1 MMKTRAITKGFG
13 WRGVK
18 LCAVFLLV
26 ILLVSCGAQDE
37 SKPQTKTDEKGF
49 YSYDGYVV
57 KTDYPL
63 DEDSVDKAAKK
74 IKNIYDMYL
83 DGTNVQAYYSIVPDK
98 NFCIGATAGVDV
110 IDYKKMTDI
119 MKSKTEYMPYIDI
132 MGLLDITDYYKTD
145 VHWRQEKITDVAA
158 KLAEA
163 MGVSLTAEYE
173 TRQAKA
179 DFVGAYGR
187 QSDLEMEAE
196 PLNYLYN
203 TLFDSCKVTD
213 YETNSEMPIYDL
225 TKAESEKGEGY
236 DMFLGGSKSLITV
249 ENPNSATNRELVIF
263 RDSFGSSIAPLFA
276 EAYSKITLV
285 DIRYLPSEMVAR
297 FVTFDNQDVLFLYS
311 TPVLNNSVTM
321 K

>member
-1 MMKTRAITKGFG
+1 MTKTKKKGII
-13 WRGVK
+13 
-18 LCAVFLLV
+18 CAVFSSLLLV
-26 ILLVSCGAQDE
+26 LLLLTSCGTDE
-37 SKPQTKTDEKGF
+37 QGDVKTDEKGF

-63 DEDSVDKAAKK
+63 DEDSINKAAEKVKK
-74 IKNIYDMYL
+74 IYDMYL
-83 DGTNVQAYYSIVPDK
+83 EGTSVQAYYSIVPDK
-98 NFCIGATAGVDV
+98 NFCIGAKAGVDT
-110 IDYKKMTDI
+110 IDYKNMADLMKLKTD
-119 MKSKTEYMPYIDI
+119 YMPYVDI

-145 VHWRQEKITDVAA
+145 AHWRQEKVTDVAA

-163 MGVSLTAEYE
+163 MGVSLNAEYE
-173 TRQAKA
+173 TKEAKA
-179 DFVGAYGR
+179 DFVGAYSR

-203 TLFDSCKVTD
+203 ALFDSCKVTD

-225 TKAESEKGEGY
+225 TKTESEKGEGY
-236 DMFLGGSKSLITV
+236 DMFLGGSKSLITI
-249 ENPNSATNRELVIF
+249 ENPNATTDKELVIF

-276 EAYSKITLV
+276 ETYSKITMV
-285 DIRYLPSEMVAR
+285 DIRYLPSEMVGR

>member
-1 MMKTRAITKGFG
+1 MKTQTKTKSFRQ
-13 WRGVK
+13 RGVK
-18 LCAVFLLV
+18 LCAAFLLV
-26 ILLVSCGAQDE
+26 ILLAACGTQGE
-37 SKPQTKTDEKGF
+37 NKPQTKTDEKGF

-63 DEDSVDKAAKK
+63 DEDSVNKAAEK

-83 DGTNVQAYYSIVPDK
+83 EGTNVQPYYSIVPDK
-98 NFCIGATAGVDV
+98 NYCIGTEAGIDT
-110 IDYKKMTDI
+110 IDYKKMVDLMKLKTD
-119 MKSKTEYMPYIDI
+119 YMPYLDI
-132 MGLLDITDYYKTD
+132 TRLLGITDYYKTD
-145 VHWRQEKITDVAA
+145 AHWRQEKITDVAA
-158 KLAEA
+158 ELAEA
-163 MGVSLTAEYE
+163 MGVSLNAEYE
-173 TRQAKA
+173 TKEAKA
-179 DFVGAYGR
+179 DFVGAYSR
-187 QSDLEMEAE
+187 QSDLEMKAE

-203 TLFDSCKVTD
+203 ALFDSCKVTD

-225 TKAESEKGEGY
+225 AKTESVKGEGY
-236 DMFLGGSKSLITV
+236 DMFLGGSKSLITI
-249 ENPNSATNRELVIF
+249 ENPNAATDKELVIF

-285 DIRYLPSEMVAR
+285 DIRYLPSEMVGR